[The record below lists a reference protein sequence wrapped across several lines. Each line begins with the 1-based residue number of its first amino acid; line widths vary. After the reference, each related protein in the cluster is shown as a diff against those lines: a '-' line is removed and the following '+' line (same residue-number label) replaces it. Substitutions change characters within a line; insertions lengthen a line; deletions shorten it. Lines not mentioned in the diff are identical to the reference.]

1 MAVFGDYIF
10 MIRILLSGYPAYQN
24 KAKTERVLQF
34 QVFVYF
40 KLAISD
46 PAEMESGDGE
56 VTDATP
62 TSMAGK
68 RKTKKVK
75 MS

>member
-1 MAVFGDYIF
+1 
-10 MIRILLSGYPAYQN
+10 
-24 KAKTERVLQF
+24 
-34 QVFVYF
+34 
-40 KLAISD
+40 
-46 PAEMESGDGE
+46 MESGDGE

-75 MS
+75 LSS